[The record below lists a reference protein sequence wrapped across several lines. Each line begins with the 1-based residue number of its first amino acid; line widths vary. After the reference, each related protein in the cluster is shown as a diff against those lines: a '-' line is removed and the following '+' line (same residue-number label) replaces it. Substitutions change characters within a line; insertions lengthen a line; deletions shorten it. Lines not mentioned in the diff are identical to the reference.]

1 MAAAAAAGAEE
12 EVEDEHEQEQERFV
26 DVADELAV
34 PLPLPDARVDALSG
48 KATREEENE
57 SDMATRGS
65 RAPALVFDLR

>member
-12 EVEDEHEQEQERFV
+12 EVEDEHEQDQERFV
-26 DVADELAV
+26 AVVAEAPV
-34 PLPLPDARVDALSG
+34 PLLLPDALGVALSG